1 MPPVLRLL
9 ATCIASARSAGAAIR
24 TVVNSGIIGA
34 VEKYEG
40 DMQTAAD
47 RESQGL
53 ILSSLAKH
61 YPTVGIVAEEETYTS
76 NAVPVT
82 DAQISEAESE
92 IRALFDVSQV
102 DIDIADITLW
112 IDPLDNTAGFVDRK
126 LDEVTVLIGMSVHG
140 APVGGIIHQ
149 PFCTTGSGMIW
160 GLQGLGVHGLCSTS
174 PTPDAVSKNTIVTAK
189 TMYHPHLER
198 AIQDQCADNVVNIA
212 GAGIKFLHLLQGSA
226 GSSICAVSR
235 SKKWDTC
242 AGDALLKIL
251 GGNVTN
257 VCGEPI
263 IYDPCSDPRNVKGVV
278 ASLPCIRP
286 GINLQDDEVHHDIIR
301 RIPNSVKDS
310 EPYRFYLGRYYNT
323 ASKVPMNSSLF

>member
-1 MPPVLRLL
+1 MAKVVRLL
-9 ATCIASARSAGAAIR
+9 ATCIASSRSAGAAIR
-24 TVVNSGIIGA
+24 NVVNSGDLGA

-40 DMQTAAD
+40 DMQTLAD

-61 YPTVGIVAEEETYTS
+61 HPGVGIVAEEETYS
-76 NAVPVT
+76 ANAVPVT
-82 DAQISEAESE
+82 EAEICLAESE
-92 IRALFDVSQV
+92 IRSLFDVSKIDL
-102 DIDIADITLW
+102 DIEDITLW

-126 LDEVTVLIGMSVHG
+126 LEEVTVLIGMSVDG
-140 APVGGIIHQ
+140 EPVGGIIHQ
-149 PFCTTGSGMIW
+149 PFCARGSGMIW
-160 GLQGLGVHGLCSTS
+160 GLQGLGVHGLCSQS
-174 PTPDAVSKNTIVTAK
+174 PTSTVACKNTIVTAK

-198 AIQDQCADNVVNIA
+198 AIQGQCADNVVNIA

-242 AGDALLKIL
+242 AGDALLKML

-263 IYDPCSDPRNVKGVV
+263 VYDPSSDPRNIKGVV
-278 ASLPCIRP
+278 ASLHRP
-286 GINLQDDEVHHDIIR
+286 GIHLTDGKVHHDIIQ
-301 RIPNSVKDS
+301 RIPNSVKES
-310 EPYRFYLGRYYNT
+310 EPYRFYLGRYYNS
-323 ASKVPMNSSLF
+323 AAKPSMNSSLY

>member
-1 MPPVLRLL
+1 MPQVLRLL
-9 ATCIASARSAGAAIR
+9 ATCIASARSAGTAIR
-24 TVVNSGIIGA
+24 TVVDSGSLGA

-47 RESQGL
+47 RQSQGL

-61 YPTVGIVAEEETYTS
+61 YPGVGIVAEEETYTS
-76 NAVPVT
+76 NSVPVT
-82 DAQISEAESE
+82 HAQITQTESE

-102 DIDIADITLW
+102 DIDVDDVTLW

-126 LDEVTVLIGMSVHG
+126 LEEVTVLIGLSVKG
-140 APVGGIIHQ
+140 EPVGGIIHQ
-149 PFCTTGSGMIW
+149 PFCSTGSGTIW
-160 GLQGLGVHGLCSTS
+160 GLQGLGVHGLSSESS
-174 PTPDAVSKNTIVTAK
+174 PSNNNTIVTAK
-189 TMYHPHLER
+189 TMYHPDLER
-198 AIQDQCADNVVNIA
+198 AIAGQCADNVVNVA

-242 AGDALLKIL
+242 AGDALLRIL

-263 IYDPCSDPRNVKGVV
+263 IYDPSSDPRNVKGVV
-278 ASLPCIRP
+278 ASLHRP
-286 GINLQDDEVHHDIIR
+286 GIHIQDDKVHHDIIR